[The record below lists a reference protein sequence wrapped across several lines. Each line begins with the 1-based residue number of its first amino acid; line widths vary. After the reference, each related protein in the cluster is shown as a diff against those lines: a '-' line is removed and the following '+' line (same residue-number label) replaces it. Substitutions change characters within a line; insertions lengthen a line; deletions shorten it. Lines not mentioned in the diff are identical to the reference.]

1 MIETNS
7 NKFDYKQRKEENN
20 KDSKSDIL
28 KFKIFVAAF
37 CHFGVPQS
45 WNVLIFSKSEVWDQT
60 HVRQILKLFRYRTP
74 CWGMM
79 EKLMQIINCEI
90 TSYLDLWA
98 WMMMFPHHAAVVMM
112 LSSLWYCQ
120 HKFLI
125 CSINSIKVKILI
137 KYSKTQKSFSMT
149 RDTKILFLNQHLL
162 IMTSWLHLNPRLSTL
177 HRPLHLCFLA
187 FMLIKHQL
195 EKSIFLL
202 HCLFLTKV
210 LFFMV
215 SQFIQEICLC
225 HLMTIEN

>member
-1 MIETNS
+1 ML
-7 NKFDYKQRKEENN
+7 R
-20 KDSKSDIL
+20 
-28 KFKIFVAAF
+28 VAAF
-37 CHFGVPQS
+37 GRNGVPQS
-45 WNVLIFSKSEVWDQT
+45 QNVWLNSKLEVRCQT
-60 HVRQILKLFRYRTP
+60 HVRQILKLLRNKTP
-74 CWGMM
+74 WWGML
-79 EKLMQIINCEI
+79 EKLMQIINSEI